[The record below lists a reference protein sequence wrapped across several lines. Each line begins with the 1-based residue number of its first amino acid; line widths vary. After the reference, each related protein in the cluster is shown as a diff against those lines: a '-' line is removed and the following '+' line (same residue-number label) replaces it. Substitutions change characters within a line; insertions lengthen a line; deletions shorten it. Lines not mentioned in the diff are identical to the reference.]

1 MNMGKDE
8 IKIRRCSREEAPQI
22 ICLVQEVWQQVSDKS
37 WFAVDEDGYLDTVCR
52 DGHTLLWGAFC
63 GERLAAVLIVVLPVT
78 DRYLDAWLPDPML
91 PVAYMDIVAVS
102 PDFRGHRLQ
111 QRLMQGA
118 EPELRKHGIAYLQC
132 TVHPDNIY
140 SRNNIRALGY
150 EELAEVSLY
159 GGHPRVVLG
168 KRL

>member
-1 MNMGKDE
+1 MNKENTG
-8 IKIRRCSREEAPQI
+8 IRIRRCLREEAPQVI
-22 ICLVQEVWQQVSDKS
+22 RLVQEVWRQVADKS

-52 DGHTLLWGAFC
+52 DEHTLIWGAFF
-63 GERLAAVLIVVLPVT
+63 GEHLAAVLIVVLPET
-78 DRYLDAWLPDPML
+78 ERYLDAWLPDAAL

-102 PDFRGHRLQ
+102 PDFRGYRLQ
-111 QRLMQGA
+111 QRLMQEA
-118 EPELRKHGIAYLQC
+118 EPELKAQGIVYLQC

-150 EELAEVSLY
+150 EELAEAHLY
-159 GGHPRVVLG
+159 GGSPRVVFG

>member
-1 MNMGKDE
+1 MNKENAG
-8 IKIRRCSREEAPQI
+8 IRIRLCIREEAPQVI
-22 ICLVQEVWQQVSDKS
+22 RLVRNVWQQVPDKS

-52 DGHTLLWGAFC
+52 DEHTLIWGAFC
-63 GERLAAVLIVVLPVT
+63 SERLAAVLIVVLPET
-78 DRYLDAWLPDPML
+78 DRYLDAWLPDAAL

-111 QRLMQGA
+111 QRLMQEA
-118 EPELRKHGIAYLQC
+118 EPELKAQGIAYLQC

-159 GGHPRVVLG
+159 GGSPRVVMG
-168 KRL
+168 KCL

>member
-1 MNMGKDE
+1 MNKENAG
-8 IKIRRCSREEAPQI
+8 IRIRRCIREEVPQVI
-22 ICLVQEVWQQVSDKS
+22 RLVWDVWQQVPDKA

-52 DGHTLLWGAFC
+52 DGHTLIWGAFC
-63 GERLAAVLIVVLPVT
+63 SERLAAVLIVVLPET
-78 DRYLDAWLPDPML
+78 DRYLDAWLPDAAL

-111 QRLMQGA
+111 QRLMQEA
-118 EPELRKHGIAYLQC
+118 EPELKAQGIAYLQC
-132 TVHPDNIY
+132 TVHPENIY
-140 SRNNIRALGY
+140 SRKNIRALGY

-159 GGHPRVVLG
+159 GGSPRVVMG